1 MTPLPLPKEQRVFA
15 TGSRKTAVA
24 RVWLAPGTGKIL
36 VNGMELRQYFQ
47 RPTLILEILK
57 PLQLTGTTQQVDVVA
72 EVTGSGKS
80 GQAGALRHGIAR
92 ALLQYNPEL
101 RGVLKANGLLTRDP
115 RMVERKKYGLHKAR
129 KRYQYS
135 KR

>member
-1 MTPLPLPKEQRVFA
+1 
-15 TGSRKTAVA
+15 
-24 RVWLAPGTGKIL
+24 
-36 VNGMELRQYFQ
+36 VNGIEFRQYFQ
-47 RPTLILEILK
+47 RTALILDVLK
-57 PLQLTGTTQQVDVVA
+57 PLVLTKKEDKVDIVA
-72 EVTGSGKS
+72 EVMGGGKS

-92 ALLQYNPEL
+92 ALSLYEPDL
-101 RGVLKANGLLTRDP
+101 RPMLKSAGLLTRDP

>member
-1 MTPLPLPKEQRVFA
+1 MVALPLSKEERVYA

-24 RVWLAPGTGKIL
+24 KVWLAYGTGKIT
-36 VNGMELRQYFQ
+36 VNGMDFRQYFQ
-47 RPTLILEILK
+47 RPNLILEVLK
-57 PLQLTGTTQQVDVVA
+57 PLTLIQKETKVDIVA
-72 EVTGSGKS
+72 EVHGSGKS

-92 ALLQYNPEL
+92 ALSLLDPGL
-101 RGVLKANGLLTRDP
+101 RPVLKSSGLLTRDP

>member
-1 MTPLPLPKEQRVFA
+1 MPPLALAREDRVYA
-15 TGSRKTAVA
+15 TGSRKASVA
-24 RVWLAPGTGKIL
+24 KVWLAPGTGHIT
-36 VNGMELRQYFQ
+36 VNGIEFRQYFQ
-47 RPTLILEILK
+47 RTALILDVLK
-57 PLQLTGTTQQVDVVA
+57 PLVLTKKENKVDIVA
-72 EVTGSGKS
+72 EVMGGGKS

-92 ALLQYNPEL
+92 ALSLYEPDL
-101 RGVLKANGLLTRDP
+101 RPMLKSAGLLTRDP

>member
-1 MTPLPLPKEQRVFA
+1 MSALPLAKEQRVYA
-15 TGSRKTAVA
+15 TGSRKTSVA
-24 RVWLAPGTGKIL
+24 KVWLAPGKGNIT
-36 VNGMELRQYFQ
+36 VNGMDLKQYFQ
-47 RPTLILEILK
+47 RTTLVLDILK
-57 PLQLTGTTQQVDVVA
+57 PLVLTKRENKVDIVAQVM
-72 EVTGSGKS
+72 GGGKS

-92 ALLQYNPEL
+92 ALCIFEPEL
-101 RGVLKANGLLTRDP
+101 RPILKSHGFLTRDP